1 MEKAQPLQEVETE
14 EESRGPGTPCA
25 PTGQVPGSLHKGSR
39 QHPQSS
45 MIKAAVAQTG
55 HQEALQSQ
63 LSSSGPEVMPQGPGF
78 R

>member
-1 MEKAQPLQEVETE
+1 MEKAQPRQEAETE
-14 EESRGPGTPCA
+14 EESQGPGTPCS
-25 PTGQVPGSLHKGSR
+25 PTGQVPGSLNAGSR
-39 QHPQSS
+39 LPAKSS
-45 MIKAAVAQTG
+45 MIKAAVAHTG